1 MHPIDQAIKDKV
13 AARKQA
19 LMALS
24 PGALRRLPLYTTE
37 PFTAG
42 GKAQGLGFYHDKTPR
57 GEDIFV
63 VQCRRRVFLCYG
75 HMFAEGFVLDS
86 SDKIREAQEEL
97 LWDYK

>member
-13 AARKQA
+13 AGRKQE

-24 PGALRRLPLYTTE
+24 PEALRGLPLYTPE

-42 GKAQGLGFYHDKTPR
+42 GKPQGLGFYHDKTPK
-57 GEDIFV
+57 GEDIVV
-63 VQCRRRVFLCYG
+63 VQCKRRIFLGYG
-75 HMFAEGFVLDS
+75 HMYAEGFVLDAS
-86 SDKIREAQEEL
+86 GRIREAEEEL